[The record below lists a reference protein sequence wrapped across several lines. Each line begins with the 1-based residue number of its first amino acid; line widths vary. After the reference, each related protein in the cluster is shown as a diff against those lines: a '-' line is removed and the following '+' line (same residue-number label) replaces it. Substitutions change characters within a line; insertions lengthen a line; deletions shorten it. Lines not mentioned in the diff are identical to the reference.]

1 MQTKNADREN
11 LPTVPMS
18 AKERRI
24 VYCVAIAAFTFQF
37 EAFLIQV
44 ALPTMA
50 RELYASST
58 EISFVILTYLLAT
71 TVALVPAGK
80 LGDRFG
86 LRRTFLA
93 GCAVAAIAT
102 LLLGLSTHV
111 WMLWVCRFLQGLGI
125 GSMVAAAYAMIPAWV
140 GKGNTGRGYG
150 MLSMGASI
158 GMVVGL
164 PVGGILSQALS
175 WQWIFLITT
184 PVFIG
189 LFYFAWKVLP
199 SDNSPNRTHMK
210 ISCAG
215 LVFLGLML
223 TCAVLVLSLGG
234 ELGWTSTATLSLLFL
249 TLLFAGFL
257 YALRN
262 SRHALFPSEIFR
274 ISGFVPGLCVLFIF
288 SAAVTGIRFLIPFYL
303 QLNCGLTAL
312 MSSILLIAYPISL
325 APAGVWAGKVA
336 DQTGSRA
343 LVIRAC
349 LIAAACCGVYALFLN
364 SLGLWFSILFILGLG
379 LATGLFYPPNNR
391 YCMSDVPDALKA
403 QAGSLMPVSLN
414 MGSLIGVSLF
424 ETVFAIH
431 APDGVMMVSTLTQA
445 SEPMLHTLNHSFTDA
460 IELAVL
466 LFSGSGLIAY
476 MRYRSI
482 ARVKAR

>member
-1 MQTKNADREN
+1 MQAKSADRQN
-11 LPTVPMS
+11 APPVLMS
-18 AKERRI
+18 AQERRI
-24 VYCVAIAAFTFQF
+24 IYCVAIAAFTFQF

-44 ALPTMA
+44 ALPTMS
-50 RELYASST
+50 RELHASST
-58 EISFVILTYLLAT
+58 EISFVVLTYLLAT

-80 LGDRFG
+80 IGDRFG

-93 GCAVAAIAT
+93 GCAVAAIST
-102 LLLGLSTHV
+102 LLAGVSTHL
-111 WMLWVCRFLQGLGI
+111 WMLWISRFLQGLGI
-125 GSMVAAAYAMIPAWV
+125 GSMVAAAYAMIPVWV
-140 GKGNTGRGYG
+140 GKENTGRGYG

-199 SDNSPNRTHMK
+199 HDQSPNRTHSK

-223 TCAVLVLSLGG
+223 TCTVLALSLGG
-234 ELGWTSTATLSLLFL
+234 ELGWASTETLSLLFL
-249 TLLFAGFL
+249 TLLLTALL

-274 ISGFVPGLCVLFIF
+274 VSGFVPGLCVLFIF
-288 SAAVTGIRFLIPFYL
+288 SIAVTGMRFLIPFYL

-312 MSSILLIAYPISL
+312 MSSVLLIAYPISL
-325 APAGVWAGKVA
+325 APTGVWAGKMA
-336 DQTGSRA
+336 DKTGSRA

-349 LIAAACCGVYALFLN
+349 LIAAACCGVYALFLD
-364 SLGLWFSILFILGLG
+364 SLGLWLSILFILGLG
-379 LATGLFYPPNNR
+379 VATGLFYAPNNR
-391 YCMSDVPDALKA
+391 FCMSEVPDALKA
-403 QAGSLMPVSLN
+403 QAGALMPVSLN

-445 SEPMLHTLNHSFTDA
+445 TGPMLSGLSHGFTNA
-460 IELAVL
+460 MELAVF

-482 ARVKAR
+482 VRVK